1 MVGVELLESIAQI
14 FCGLSLFGFMFI
26 ATASR
31 SEKLESFVQWM
42 VVACSLFAAIM
53 LFWLWGAGGTIW
65 GSEGMIRPLAV
76 LCILIAL
83 AARLNLKGKQLS
95 QGMNPH
101 QIMKENR
108 QEEE

>member
-1 MVGVELLESIAQI
+1 MLESTAQV

-31 SEKLESFVQWM
+31 SEKLESLVQWM
-42 VVACSLFAAIM
+42 VVICSLLAAVM
-53 LFWLWGAGGTIW
+53 LFWLWGAGGSIW

-101 QIMKENR
+101 QIMKENP
-108 QEEE
+108 QEAE

>member
-1 MVGVELLESIAQI
+1 LLESIAQM
-14 FCGLSLFGFMFI
+14 FCGLSLLGFMFI

-31 SEKLESFVQWM
+31 SEKLESLVQWI
-42 VVACSLFAAIM
+42 VVICSLCAAIM

-76 LCILIAL
+76 LSILIAL